1 MLMENGGKM
10 AAVLM
15 LRTVPVMMES
25 PNAYDCA
32 LNLKIS
38 PVDGKLY
45 RLPANAV
52 LLSRLWRPMLVIT
65 MVWLMDKT
73 RPGARTAN

>member
-1 MLMENGGKM
+1 MLMEHGGKM
-10 AAVLM
+10 AAVPM
-15 LRTVPVMMES
+15 PRTVPAMMES

-38 PVDGKLY
+38 PAVGKLY

-52 LLSRLWRPMLVIT
+52 LLSRLWHIILVIT

-73 RPGARTAN
+73 RPGAKTAN